1 MVSVLVV
8 QPHREVLRAD
18 GGYERLSVRRHRY
31 SFLRRGAKGQLLRV
45 SIWKALTPDMEVIRP
60 GSEIDPF
67 TVR

>member
-1 MVSVLVV
+1 MVSVLIV
-8 QPHREVLRAD
+8 QPNRKVLRAD
-18 GGYERLSVRRHRY
+18 GGDKGLAVRRHRN

-45 SIWKALTPDMEVIRP
+45 SIWKALTPDMEVIRL